1 MRWWGKL
8 LFGAG
13 LAGVTS
19 LLVRDRDA
27 AARAVVAGASLAFPW
42 LIDGLY
48 HQTHGPEA
56 VLLFVSDTHG
66 GPGSERALVAKLQA
80 EDAVD
85 AFLHGGDIVDG
96 ELGAEGWAV
105 RWDAAFRAVPGPWY
119 AASGNHDV
127 ETAEGLAAFHARF
140 GRLPR
145 AVRVGSV
152 DVFLLPW
159 NHGAGSAAWLAE
171 RVQAGGARWRVL
183 VTHRPLWSVKEG
195 GSDDAA
201 SIERL
206 RPALS
211 KIDLVLSGHEHVR
224 AVLEREVDGHRIR
237 QVVEVSGPKH
247 YACGTSP
254 ECVSGES
261 GYTRIVAYE
270 DELRL
275 DRVVAE

>member
-27 AARAVVAGASLAFPW
+27 AARLAVVGAALGLPW
-42 LIDGLY
+42 LIDGVY
-48 HQTHGPEA
+48 HQTYGPEA

-66 GPGSERALVAKLQA
+66 PLGAEKALVARLQA
-80 EDAVD
+80 EDAAD
-85 AFLHGGDIVDG
+85 AFLHAGDIVDG
-96 ELGAEGWAV
+96 ELGAAGWAS
-105 RWDAAFRAVPGPWY
+105 RWDAAFRSVPGPWY

-127 ETAEGLAAFHARF
+127 ETEAGLAAFHARF

-171 RVQAGGARWRVL
+171 KVQAGGARWRVL
-183 VTHRPLWSVKEG
+183 VTHRSLWSVKAGET
-195 GSDDAA
+195 DDAA
-201 SIERL
+201 AIERL

-211 KIDLVLSGHEHVR
+211 RIDLVLSGHEHVR

-247 YACGTSP
+247 YACGGAP

-275 DRVVAE
+275 DRVVVE